1 MNMQQDWWYADGDA
15 RRGPVDIANL
25 RNLLL
30 ERKVSKGTL
39 VWKEGRESWTPLGE
53 VAELNP
59 VGQATPP
66 ELPKDAVYSDV
77 AGHSLAG
84 AGRRFW
90 ARFIDLWLIA
100 LPTSFAA
107 SFALS
112 SVSLSFGLWIQK
124 PGSEYA
130 FGWLVLPLVLLI
142 EAGIFA
148 VFGSTPGKAILG
160 VSVTSIDSRRLTGAE
175 YLRRQLGVY
184 WHGLGTGFPLVP
196 LFTMARQYSHL
207 RAGRTVPY
215 DDGRFRVTA
224 SKLSVLRVVLAVFIA
239 VGLLLVNSV
248 LRQMSNVSG
257 RAYYSGSTWVN
268 PVTGR
273 SVSVPGGWIHQEEKN
288 SDQQTVHTFS
298 GPNHGIYVVLAKED
312 LPSNMD
318 LDTYVDAWIMAV
330 RSQMR
335 VAKTGPQTL
344 VGSYPGVVLTGSMA
358 DDRTQLVHAT
368 LVKKGRQVWRVV
380 LLSSSGK
387 DPAPQAAVKLR
398 GLLFAS
404 LD

>member
-1 MNMQQDWWYADGDA
+1 MQQDWWYADGEN
-15 RRGPVDIANL
+15 RRGPVDMDTL
-25 RNLLL
+25 RQLLL
-30 ERKVSKGTL
+30 ERKVSEATL
-39 VWKEGRESWTPLGE
+39 VWKEGREIWTPLGE
-53 VAELNP
+53 VAELKS
-59 VGQATPP
+59 VAQAVPP
-66 ELPKDAVYSDV
+66 ELPKSAAQVDV
-77 AGHSLAG
+77 AGLPLAG

-90 ARFIDLWLIA
+90 ARIIDLWLIA

-112 SVSLSFGLWIQK
+112 SVSLPFALWMQR

-148 VFGSTPGKAILG
+148 VFGSTPGKALLG
-160 VSVTSIDSRRLTGAE
+160 VSVISMDSRRLTGAE

-184 WHGLGTGFPLVP
+184 WYGLGTGFPLVP

-207 RAGRTVPY
+207 KAGRSAGY

-224 SKLSVLRVVLAVFIA
+224 RKLNVLRVVLAVFIM
-239 VGLLLVNSV
+239 VGLLLVNAV
-248 LRQMSNVSG
+248 LRQMSNASDQ
-257 RAYYSGSTWVN
+257 AYYAGSTWVN
-268 PVTGR
+268 PVTGK
-273 SVSVPGGWIHQEEKN
+273 SVSIPSGWVHQEQKN
-288 SDQQTVHTFS
+288 TDQQPIHIFS
-298 GPNHGIYVVLAKED
+298 GPTHGIYAVFAKED

-318 LDTYVDAWIMAV
+318 LDTYADAWIRAV

-335 VAKTGPQTL
+335 VAKTGPQTI

-358 DDRTQLVHAT
+358 DDRTQLVQAT
-368 LVKKGRQVWRVV
+368 LIKKGRQVWRVV
-380 LLSSSGK
+380 LLSNSGK
-387 DPAPQAAVKLR
+387 DPAPQAAVKLQ